1 MNSKK
6 RDSKKDTVG
15 RYQIRRKL
23 TEGGMAEVYL
33 AYDPKVGREVALKV
47 IHSRLADDP
56 YLHARFSQEVKAVV
70 ALEHS
75 AIVPLYDFGE
85 SGDKPYFVM
94 RYMPGGSLY
103 DRLVKQTPT
112 LAETTRIMNR
122 IASALDAA
130 HQHGIIHRDIK
141 PGNILFDTYGEA
153 FVGDFGIAK
162 LVQEGTNIMTSA
174 TGMVGGTPKYM
185 SPEQCRGESNIDGRT
200 DVYALGVML
209 FEMLTGTPPYNSD
222 TPMGYLYLH
231 LNQPPPPLWSSRPD
245 LPSSLD
251 IVMNKALAKDRNR
264 RYATAGEL
272 ATALSDALNGVV
284 LTDDSAID
292 VDPSSPTFDPAAPTI
307 AKAHTPTPRP
317 KTPSEPPSSPPTPES
332 YAETIM
338 SPKAAARLN
347 SVPPTSG
354 EGKDVTE
361 AAPLPPATPVTP
373 AVQEET
379 VVASKPTPP
388 PADSERTMPATS
400 GTVITIPPIKIPNIP
415 IPTPEQTA
423 KALSKAAPLVES
435 LTSRFKVPSRSK
447 PQSPPAQPAPVEA
460 QPSAE
465 PSAPVEAVVATP
477 KVEQAVVSPAPAKA
491 IVTPAPTPQPAV
503 PPVRQRGNFFTSVLV
518 VLGGALLTIA
528 SVWLMARQLSNAAT
542 FDPSFNP
549 AVATNVAGLRV
560 TSTAEANATSTAYAY
575 ATATT
580 NAVSSLTSGF
590 ANATMVPYGLPAD
603 GEMEYYAGYE
613 RSSSSYGFMK
623 NFTSMVVF
631 QNPTADST
639 AWSYGIIFREH
650 GQGEQ
655 YRLVLTSE
663 KTWQLYWYVDA
674 TEVDPLATGQLP
686 DSFNLSPDGTNLVTL
701 TVIENRA
708 RFWTNNEQVA
718 DLNVSGNL
726 EEGTVRLGAFLRES
740 DGTDGAIVHYQGMQ
754 TWELENGN

>member
-85 SGDKPYFVM
+85 AGDKPYFVM

-264 RYATAGEL
+264 RYPTAGEL
-272 ATALSDALNGVV
+272 AAALSDALNGVI
-284 LTDDSAID
+284 LTDDTGVE
-292 VDPSSPTFDPAAPTI
+292 VDPSSPNFDPAAPTI
-307 AKAHTPTPRP
+307 AKPHTPTSRSNPP
-317 KTPSEPPSSPPTPES
+317 AEPPSSPATPES

-347 SVPPTSG
+347 SAPPQ
-354 EGKDVTE
+354 GKDVTE
-361 AAPLPPATPVTP
+361 AAPLPSAPA
-373 AVQEET
+373 QEET
-379 VVASKPTPP
+379 VVASKP
-388 PADSERTMPATS
+388 ADPERTAPTDS
-400 GTVITIPPIKIPNIP
+400 RNVITIPPIKIPNIP

-435 LTSRFKVPSRSK
+435 LTSRIKLPSRSK
-447 PQSPPAQPAPVEA
+447 PTSPASQPPATPIENPRVTMVEDGIAEATVAP
-460 QPSAE
+460 
-465 PSAPVEAVVATP
+465 AVVAP
-477 KVEQAVVSPAPAKA
+477 PLKEVPP
-491 IVTPAPTPQPAV
+491 PLPQPFA
-503 PPVRQRGNFFTSVLV
+503 PSKPQRTNILLPLLV
-518 VLGGALLTIA
+518 VLGGALLTIG
-528 SVWLMARQLSNAAT
+528 SVWLMARQFSLAAT

-549 AVATNVAGLRV
+549 AVATNVASLRV
-560 TSTAEANATSTAYAY
+560 TSTAEANATATSYAN

-580 NAVSSLTSGF
+580 IGVSSLTSGF
-590 ANATMVPYGLPAD
+590 VNATMVPYGLPAN
-603 GEMEYYAGYE
+603 GAMEYYSGYE
-613 RSSSSYGFMK
+613 STSSGYGFMR

-631 QNPTADST
+631 QNPAAEST
-639 AWSYGIIFREH
+639 SWSYGIIFREH

-663 KTWQLYWYVDA
+663 RTWELYWYVDDTA
-674 TEVDPLATGQLP
+674 VDPLATGRLP
-686 DSFNLSPDGTNLVTL
+686 DSFNVSPEGTNSLTLSVT
-701 TVIENRA
+701 ENRA

-718 DLNVSGNL
+718 DLNVSGNM
-726 EEGTVRLGAFLRES
+726 EEGTVRLGAFLRG
-740 DGTDGAIVHYQGMQ
+740 DGTDGAIVYYQGMQ
-754 TWELENGN
+754 TWELENE

>member
-6 RDSKKDTVG
+6 RDSKKDTIG

-112 LAETTRIMNR
+112 LAETTKILQR

-130 HQHGIIHRDIK
+130 HQRGIIHRDIK

-264 RYATAGEL
+264 RYPTAGEL
-272 ATALSDALNGVV
+272 ANALSDALSGVEI
-284 LTDDSAID
+284 LDDSGVD
-292 VDPSSPTFDPAAPTI
+292 VDPASPNFDPAAPTI
-307 AKAHTPTPRP
+307 AKPHTPTSRSKAPG
-317 KTPSEPPSSPPTPES
+317 EPPSAPATPES

-338 SPKAAARLN
+338 SPKAAARLKTGE
-347 SVPPTSG
+347 SASPPP
-354 EGKDVTE
+354 V
-361 AAPLPPATPVTP
+361 APGA
-373 AVQEET
+373 QEET
-379 VVASKPTPP
+379 
-388 PADSERTMPATS
+388 MPAAS
-400 GTVITIPPIKIPNIP
+400 GTSKTAPPIQLPHIP
-415 IPTPEQTA
+415 IPTPEDAA
-423 KALSKAAPLVES
+423 KLLSKAAPLVES
-435 LTSRFKVPSRSK
+435 LTSRIKLPKRETAAPSTAK
-447 PQSPPAQPAPVEA
+447 APATPAAPPPAEVKA
-460 QPSAE
+460 
-465 PSAPVEAVVATP
+465 
-477 KVEQAVVSPAPAKA
+477 KVESVEETVEQPLPVAAVAPSV
-491 IVTPAPTPQPAV
+491 VTPAVKESRATP
-503 PPVRQRGNFFTSVLV
+503 PPVAPAPRQRGGFLLPLLV
-518 VLGGALLTIA
+518 VLGGAALTIA
-528 SVWLMARQLSNAAT
+528 SMWLMARQLSLAAT

-549 AVATNVAGLRV
+549 AVATNVASLRV
-560 TSTAEANATSTAYAY
+560 TSTAQANATSTAYAY

-580 NAVSSLTSGF
+580 VAVAQQTSGF
-590 ANATMVPYGLPAD
+590 VNATMEPYGLPAD
-603 GEMEYYAGYE
+603 GTLEYYAGYE
-613 RSSSSYGFMK
+613 RTSYSYGFMR
-623 NFTSMVVF
+623 NFTSYVEF
-631 QNPTADST
+631 QNPSADST

-655 YRLVLTSE
+655 YRLVLTSQR
-663 KTWQLYWYVDA
+663 TWFLYWFVDDTA
-674 TEVDPLATGQLP
+674 VDPLATGTLP
-686 DSFNLSPDGTNLVTL
+686 DSFNVAPDGKNTFTITVT
-701 TVIENRA
+701 EGRA
-708 RFWTNNEQVA
+708 RFWLNGEQSG
-718 DLNVSGNL
+718 DLNVSGNM
-726 EEGTVRLGAFLRES
+726 EDGTVRLAAFLREG
-740 DGTDGAIVHYQGMQ
+740 DGADGAIVNYYQMQ
-754 TWELENGN
+754 TWELTNE